1 MSRIRV
7 VADDGWLAL
16 DEHIGADQAADEHY
30 RRCLADRIWWAVQ
43 DAEARSPVT
52 GRDAVGEPPV
62 VVQFPHALER
72 LTA

>member
-30 RRCLADRIWWAVQ
+30 RRCLADRVWWAVQ
-43 DAEARSPVT
+43 DAEGRSSASGSDAVARSS
-52 GRDAVGEPPV
+52 V
-62 VVQFPHALER
+62 VVQFPPAPER

>member
-7 VADDGWLAL
+7 VAEDGWLAL
-16 DEHIGADQAADEHY
+16 DEHISADQAADEHY
-30 RRCLADRIWWAVQ
+30 RRCLADRICWAVH
-43 DAEARSPVT
+43 DAEGRSGAAEP
-52 GRDAVGEPPV
+52 DAVGEPSV